1 MIWFMKRQPLNFS
14 LRAVIFSLFPF
25 PPCPHFYPFTKA
37 CNTTAI
43 PNLNPEDYDNMGW
56 HKMCVKRRAIWNRNA
71 NVLAFQEKKNQTN
84 TNTFLLLRKYYGEK
98 IGIYFAWLGF
108 YTNMLTVA
116 AVVGVGCFLYGCLT
130 KDNCT
135 WRYLIRPGLVS
146 HTIWISPVHRGT
158 VQGLQ
163 DTA

>member
-1 MIWFMKRQPLNFS
+1 MKNHLKFFFARHDLFTFS
-14 LRAVIFSLFPF
+14 FFP
-25 PPCPHFYPFTKA
+25 HLYPFTKA

-43 PNLNPEDYDNMGW
+43 PKLKPEDYCNMGW
-56 HKMCVKRRAIWNRNA
+56 HKMYEMKSHVKQKCKFTCIS
-71 NVLAFQEKKNQTN
+71 EKNKQTKQKK
-84 TNTFLLLRKYYGEK
+84 TQPLLLYRKYYGEK

-135 WRYLIRPGLVS
+135 WRYLIRPGLTS
-146 HTIWISPVHRGT
+146 HAILNSPAQRGT
-158 VQGLQ
+158 AQGLQ